1 MSDKEKLQ
9 EINSITTGTALALIV
24 IGMGDDKSFDKLF
37 RLFTETLTE
46 IKEVIK
52 ND

>member
-1 MSDKEKLQ
+1 MSDKEKL
-9 EINSITTGTALALIV
+9 EKINSITTGTALALII

-37 RLFTETLTE
+37 HVFTETLTE
-46 IKEVIK
+46 IKEVIR

>member
-1 MSDKEKLQ
+1 MTDKKKLEK
-9 EINSITTGTALALIV
+9 INSITMGTALALVI

-37 RLFTETLTE
+37 LLFTETLTE

>member
-1 MSDKEKLQ
+1 MTDAAKIKK
-9 EINSITTGTALALIV
+9 INFITTGTALALII

-37 RLFTETLTE
+37 HLFTETLTE

>member
-1 MSDKEKLQ
+1 MTDKEKL
-9 EINSITTGTALALIV
+9 ERINSCVTGAALALIAV
-24 IGMGDDKSFDKLF
+24 ALDDDKSFDKLF
-37 RLFTETLTE
+37 HLFTETLSE

>member
-1 MSDKEKLQ
+1 MTDAEKIKK
-9 EINSITTGTALALIV
+9 INSITTGTALALII

-37 RLFTETLTE
+37 HLFTETLTE

>member
-1 MSDKEKLQ
+1 MTHKEKL
-9 EINSITTGTALALIV
+9 EKINSIVTGTALALIV

-37 RLFTETLTE
+37 HLFTETLAE